1 LFDDTF
7 KGFYE
12 VIIMDTNSVLLVAG
26 ICMVIGFLFGGMV
39 RGLRKGPESGPSDD
53 HEDTGLKV
61 RTGAPGSN
69 LIVEFEGVEYK
80 RSSNLTPAQRN
91 QINQIILKMNAWL
104 TYDPTQKQ
112 EKTTPTTTYPSSLDT
127 DDLEKSKP
135 RFSLNP
141 VNVLTNALKADV
153 PLSQLPTESIVSQ
166 IDDILQGKLRN
177 SSLSGEPI
185 RLMEWPNK
193 GMVVMVGLDQY
204 DSVDEVPNEEIK
216 KLIRSAVSEWEQR
229 GIENT

>member
-1 LFDDTF
+1 
-7 KGFYE
+7 
-12 VIIMDTNSVLLVAG
+12 
-26 ICMVIGFLFGGMV
+26 MVIGFLFGGMV
-39 RGLRKGPESGPSDD
+39 SSLRKEPESGPSDD
-53 HEDTGLKV
+53 QEEAALRV
-61 RTGAPGSN
+61 RNGTPGN
-69 LIVEFEGVEYK
+69 DLIVEFEGIEYK

-112 EKTTPTTTYPSSLDT
+112 EKVPPTTTYSSSQDI
-127 DDLEKSKP
+127 DDPGKPKP
-135 RFSLNP
+135 RLSLNP

-166 IDDILQGKLRN
+166 IDDILQGKLKN

-229 GIENT
+229 GVENM